1 MKTLFLILGLLLPA
15 AGLASDSA
23 YPLDEAKIDL
33 TDKPSLQR
41 GAKYFVNYCMG
52 CHSLKHLRY
61 NRLAEDLGLNEELVR
76 DNLVFTHDDEG
87 APTKIGETMKIAMD
101 EWYGKNAF
109 GILPPDLTLVTRWRT
124 PDWVYTYLRTFYLD
138 DTKQWGVNNAVFPN
152 AGMPHVLWELQGWQK
167 PVYEDHADV
176 HGKVHKLLTGFEL
189 TQPGKMSPAEFDRAV
204 LDITN
209 FLTYA
214 AEPARMTRHF
224 VGAWVVFFLLILT
237 AVAYLLK
244 NEYWRDVK

>member
-1 MKTLFLILGLLLPA
+1 MKTLFLMLGLLLPA

-23 YPLDEAKIDL
+23 YPLDAAKIDL
-33 TDKPSLQR
+33 SDKPSLQR
-41 GAKYFVNYCMG
+41 GARYFVNYCMG
-52 CHSLKHLRY
+52 CHSLQHLRY
-61 NRLAEDLGLNEELVR
+61 NRLAEDLGLSEELVR

-87 APTKIGETMKIAMD
+87 APTRIGEAMTIAMD
-101 EWYGKNAF
+101 RRYGESAF

-124 PDWVYTYLRTFYLD
+124 PDWVYTYLRTFYVD
-138 DTKQWGVNNAVFPN
+138 DSKQWGVNNAVFPN

-167 PVYEDHADV
+167 PVYEDHADA
-176 HGKVHKLLTGFEL
+176 HGKVHKALTGFEL
-189 TQPGKMSPAEFDRAV
+189 TQPGKMTPAEFDRAV
-204 LDITN
+204 LDITS

-214 AEPARMTRHF
+214 AEPARTTRYF

-237 AVAYLLK
+237 ALAYLLK